1 MEHNIR
7 KFILN
12 VFKREFPICDVARGL
27 IGDSHILK
35 KGIPLSE
42 DVIIQRK

>member
-1 MEHNIR
+1 M
-7 KFILN
+7 
-12 VFKREFPICDVARGL
+12 CDVARGL
-27 IGDSHILK
+27 IGDPLFCE